1 MESLWLYNMFA
12 GSEPPKFRGSP
23 NISLTKYQLSV
34 FLCLLFA
41 EKINSLLV
49 NQQKNSQLK
58 LVLRSWK
65 KSKQNLV
72 KKIFGDH
79 QIFWWFGSREHVT
92 SHVITPYFSSK
103 YSQTQDYLKHIS
115 LHPYQ
120 KWSVR
125 LPKNLKQLFCW
136 TLSIWGKG
144 AGRNCWFSGF
154 GGNLCCFRFRSF
166 RYYFYFRQLISLPRP
181 PLYQQYWRS
190 RP

>member
-1 MESLWLYNMFA
+1 MSVISHIHFLLQFQQENTSVQFWKRYFQSCSAKLLPCCKSFHTYNMFA

-49 NQQKNSQLK
+49 NQQKISQLK

-79 QIFWWFGSREHVT
+79 QILWWFGSREHVNRLKKLFEDTKVKIRSESRT
-92 SHVITPYFSSK
+92 SAI
-103 YSQTQDYLKHIS
+103 
-115 LHPYQ
+115 
-120 KWSVR
+120 
-125 LPKNLKQLFCW
+125 CM
-136 TLSIWGKG
+136 
-144 AGRNCWFSGF
+144 
-154 GGNLCCFRFRSF
+154 
-166 RYYFYFRQLISLPRP
+166 
-181 PLYQQYWRS
+181 
-190 RP
+190 